1 MFFLLLVILLSR
13 PEPVTDVPNT
23 ISGIMD
29 TEPYCLRVQDFNII
43 YFPGFGKGF
52 KSPQTYES

>member
-29 TEPYCLRVQDFNII
+29 TEPYCLRVQDFNA
-43 YFPGFGKGF
+43 GFRIRIRIRMD
-52 KSPQTYES
+52 PH